1 MRDRPL
7 KICVVGT
14 GHIGLPLAALLADA
28 GFEVTGYDTN
38 DDFVSLV
45 NTTSAAGFREEGLD
59 ELLAKHLHERLTLTS
74 TPPAGQDVYIITVG
88 TPLETGNQRPN
99 LDRIRVAVQ
108 RLAVGFGPNPLVI
121 LRSTVS
127 IGTTRNI
134 VLPEILRHTQRFGLA
149 FCPERTIE
157 GKAIPEMRS
166 LPQVVGGLDE
176 ESAERAESIFRLITP
191 KLVRVS
197 SLEAAEMIK
206 LINNTYRDLTF
217 AFANEV
223 ALIAER
229 MGLSAPEMIHAA
241 NVDYPRSNVAQPGF
255 VGGPCLE
262 KDALILIDSLRKID
276 FKPKVIE
283 EARKIN
289 QALPDHDRGVSE
301 LGDEVFSR
309 RVAPPGPT
317 DTRQPP
323 TPMSARRLVNLLP
336 KGTKDQLKGWRKR
349 LRLAYV
355 RHRYGFGP
363 DDLLAALRR
372 VGVKAGDVL
381 LVHSSYDKFAGFS
394 GKPSDAIR
402 VLQDAAGATGT
413 VLMSF
418 AKAVIAPR
426 VDGIPEF
433 VRDGETGLLVNPDD
447 PAALVKAMIRLDR
460 DDLCVSRSPGGAMS
474 RQRRSI
480 PGTVS

>member
-1 MRDRPL
+1 MSDRPL

-14 GHIGLPLAALLADA
+14 GHIGLPLAAVLADA

-38 DDFVSLV
+38 DDFVSRV

-289 QALPDHDRGVSE
+289 QALPDHVATRILQELRGLRRSSARAKILITGFAFKGRPATEDVRGSAAIPLMRRLQSSRVEVWGHDFVTPEKVIADLGARACTLEEGFEKADGVVIMNNHPGYQTAGLPE
-301 LGDEVFSR
+301 L
-309 RVAPPGPT
+309 
-317 DTRQPP
+317 
-323 TPMSARRLVNLLP
+323 ARRLQNPALLFDSWGLFTP
-336 KGTKDQLKGWRKR
+336 EQFRGVAGLHYGTL
-349 LRLAYV
+349 
-355 RHRYGFGP
+355 
-363 DDLLAALRR
+363 
-372 VGVKAGDVL
+372 GVPF
-381 LVHSSYDKFAGFS
+381 VHA
-394 GKPSDAIR
+394 
-402 VLQDAAGATGT
+402 
-413 VLMSF
+413 
-418 AKAVIAPR
+418 
-426 VDGIPEF
+426 
-433 VRDGETGLLVNPDD
+433 
-447 PAALVKAMIRLDR
+447 
-460 DDLCVSRSPGGAMS
+460 
-474 RQRRSI
+474 
-480 PGTVS
+480 

>member
-1 MRDRPL
+1 MSDRPL
-7 KICVVGT
+7 KVCVVGT
-14 GHIGLPLAALLADA
+14 GHIGLPLAAVLADA

-45 NTTSAAGFREEGLD
+45 NTTGAAGFREEGLD
-59 ELLAKHLHERLTLTS
+59 ELLARHLHQRLTLTS

-88 TPLETGNQRPN
+88 TPLETGNPRPN

-176 ESAERAESIFRLITP
+176 ESAERAEAIFRLITP

-276 FKPKVIE
+276 FRPKVIE

-289 QALPDHDRGVSE
+289 QALPDHVATRIIQELRGLRRSSAHAKILITGFAFKGRPATEDVRGSAAIPLMQRLQSSRIEVWGHDFVTPEKVIADLGARTCTLEEGFENADGVIIMNNHPGYQSAGIPELARRLHPPALLFDSWGLFTPQQFRGVSGLHYGT
-301 LGDEVFSR
+301 LG
-309 RVAPPGPT
+309 APFI
-317 DTRQPP
+317 Q
-323 TPMSARRLVNLLP
+323 A
-336 KGTKDQLKGWRKR
+336 
-349 LRLAYV
+349 
-355 RHRYGFGP
+355 
-363 DDLLAALRR
+363 
-372 VGVKAGDVL
+372 
-381 LVHSSYDKFAGFS
+381 
-394 GKPSDAIR
+394 
-402 VLQDAAGATGT
+402 
-413 VLMSF
+413 
-418 AKAVIAPR
+418 
-426 VDGIPEF
+426 
-433 VRDGETGLLVNPDD
+433 
-447 PAALVKAMIRLDR
+447 
-460 DDLCVSRSPGGAMS
+460 
-474 RQRRSI
+474 
-480 PGTVS
+480 